1 MAARRNLTL
10 AGALVALVAIV
21 ALASRAHT
29 PAGGG
34 ATHGVDSKLIW
45 EFVLIGVVGL
55 FVLCIPVAAWVVLSS
70 RGDRPLSHARR
81 RKSFQRV
88 LVGMVI
94 FFVAFAFA
102 VGRFHAGSHKKATK
116 SPVPTNL
123 ATGPQKPNKLGK
135 KVPFDWLP
143 AIVVLSTATLG
154 AGVLGYVL
162 FRRPS
167 GRKPSEAELAA
178 QLSAVLDDSL
188 DDLRSERDPRRAVVA
203 TYARM
208 ERTLAGAGFPR
219 SVAEA
224 PLEYLGRVLRDL
236 LHTSAEAVSKL
247 TALFERAKF
256 SQHEIDGG
264 MKDEA
269 IDALVAV
276 RDELRAAA
284 S

>member
-55 FVLCIPVAAWVVLSS
+55 FVLCIPVAAWVVLST
-70 RGDRPLSHARR
+70 RGDRPLSHTRR

-102 VGRFHAGSHKKATK
+102 VGRFHPGSHKKATK

-143 AIVVLSTATLG
+143 AIVVLSTAPLG

-162 FRRPS
+162 FLVAFLGGFYALAT
-167 GRKPSEAELAA
+167 GRYPKGFRD
-178 QLSAVLDDSL
+178 LSAYC
-188 DDLRSERDPRRAVVA
+188 LRFQAQ
-203 TYARM
+203 TYGYLFLLTDKYP
-208 ERTLAGAGFPR
+208 TLAN
-219 SVAEA
+219 
-224 PLEYLGRVLRDL
+224 L
-236 LHTSAEAVSKL
+236 
-247 TALFERAKF
+247 
-256 SQHEIDGG
+256 
-264 MKDEA
+264 
-269 IDALVAV
+269 
-276 RDELRAAA
+276 
-284 S
+284 